1 MLLNVGRDKNEQGR
15 EWGPKWRAEWD
26 RDKNEQ
32 GGGWN
37 LKGELNLGVMKAR
50 KKGLWAKGRV

>member
-1 MLLNVGRDKNEQGR
+1 MSREGNGSLNGELNG
-15 EWGPKWRAEWD
+15 D